1 MPDRFALLAG
11 ADPVEGRVEFIR
23 GKSDRPADFQGFAS
37 AEAMFAA
44 GKPADVVIIGTQD
57 AQHRDHAI
65 RAMELGCDGVLLNTA
80 IAHARDPVMMA
91 SAVRHA
97 AIAGREAYLAGRIP
111 KRLYAMA
118 SSPEEGLIS
127 SRPW

>member
-1 MPDRFALLAG
+1 
-11 ADPVEGRVEFIR
+11 
-23 GKSDRPADFQGFAS
+23 
-37 AEAMFAA
+37 
-44 GKPADVVIIGTQD
+44 
-57 AQHRDHAI
+57 
-65 RAMELGCDGVLLNTA
+65 
-80 IAHARDPVMMA
+80 VMMA